1 MITALLLATLSA
13 APDRPPAGA
22 PETAHAAE
30 EAALLRAAYPD
41 HDPKTGF
48 LGHSE
53 GTLIERS
60 SACGEGGACYLAVAA
75 SDASPGAEGGH
86 AWTTFFAFK
95 LSDKSWVEVGHS
107 AGPVINVAGRW
118 QIGVSVQV
126 ERDGPFI
133 TVTAATS
140 SAEEGASTSTHLWSW
155 DGKRF
160 LQVLTATTG
169 RQGGIESETSFVACA
184 DRPED
189 HPSWELRSR
198 EREGRGKWTE
208 TRSRVL
214 WNGQAWV
221 ERPADKACAERAKPA
236 APATVAAVAAA
247 TAASTLKVKS
257 ATASRVAA
265 PPKGAPGATAPANAI
280 DGNRKT
286 AWTAGGKKGGV
297 GEWLQIDF
305 TSPAELGS
313 LQLLA
318 SCPGADWK
326 ASPRVKKLKL
336 RFEDGPAQDETLAD
350 VQSTQSILVK
360 RKAPARWVRIEL
372 VELYKGSKLPDA
384 CLTEVT
390 PQAR

>member
-13 APDRPPAGA
+13 ASGRPPAGA
-22 PETAHAAE
+22 PEVAHAAE

-41 HDPKTGF
+41 QDPKTGF

-53 GTLIERS
+53 GTLVERS

-75 SDASPGAEGGH
+75 SDASPGAEAGH

-95 LSDKSWVEVGHS
+95 RSDKRWVEVGHA
-107 AGPVINVAGRW
+107 AGPVINLAGRW
-118 QIGVSVQV
+118 QIGVSVRFEQ
-126 ERDGPFI
+126 DGPFI

-140 SAEEGASTSTHLWSW
+140 SAEEGDSASTYLWSW
-155 DGKRF
+155 DGRRF

-169 RQGGIESETSFVACA
+169 RQGGIESEASFVACA
-184 DRPED
+184 DRPEN

-198 EREGRGKWTE
+198 EREGRGRWTE

-221 ERPADKACAERAKPA
+221 ERPADKACAERAS
-236 APATVAAVAAA
+236 PATAAAAAVV
-247 TAASTLKVKS
+247 TAASTMKVKS
-257 ATASRVAA
+257 SSASKSAA
-265 PPKGAPGATAPANAI
+265 PPKGAPNSTAPANAI
-280 DGNRKT
+280 DGDRTT
-286 AWTAGGKKGGV
+286 AWVAGGKKGGV

-305 TSPAELGS
+305 TSPIELGL

-318 SCPGADWK
+318 TCPGADWK
-326 ASPRVKKLKL
+326 ASPRIKKLKL
-336 RFEDGPAQDETLAD
+336 RFEDGPAQDESLAD

-372 VELYKGSKLPDA
+372 VELYKGSKLQDA